1 MGMRQWC
8 DGGLGSQG
16 STDNDTRPRPVKS
29 TSSGA
34 VPGALSLRFGHGFNG
49 TSSAHTKQRV
59 LAYQTHQ
66 MTQNLFD
73 QTYML

>member
-8 DGGLGSQG
+8 DGVLGSQG
-16 STDNDTRPRPVKS
+16 SSDNDTRPRPVKS
-29 TSSGA
+29 TTS
-34 VPGALSLRFGHGFNG
+34 GALSLRFGHGFNG
-49 TSSAHTKQRV
+49 TSSAHTRQRV
-59 LAYQTHQ
+59 LAYQTHL